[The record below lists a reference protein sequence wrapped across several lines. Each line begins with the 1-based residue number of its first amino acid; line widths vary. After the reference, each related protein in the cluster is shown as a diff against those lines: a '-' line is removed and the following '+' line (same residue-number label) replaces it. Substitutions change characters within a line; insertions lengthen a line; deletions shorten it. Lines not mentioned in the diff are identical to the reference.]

1 MVCFCIDLRCA
12 DTVILVLS
20 RKMRNSGSTEDDGTQ
35 LVSADA
41 YGNLPDV
48 SSRRDKALDI
58 GLSQD
63 DMTSGSVSQ
72 EEIAAALAKSMADQF
87 TPSHSVNPIPVGLP
101 PLGMPPA
108 GMPPAGMPP
117 AGMPPAGLPP
127 LGQVP
132 SGMPPV
138 VPQKSVP
145 KLPQPAPQ
153 PAPQNCS
160 IDNNTAAPLA
170 SSHWSA
176 SWLVNGAMERLRSN
190 VR

>member
-1 MVCFCIDLRCA
+1 MVSVLILGA
-12 DTVILVLS
+12 LTAVILVLS

-87 TPSHSVNPIPVGLP
+87 TPSPSVNPNL
-101 PLGMPPA
+101 
-108 GMPPAGMPP
+108 
-117 AGMPPAGLPP
+117 
-127 LGQVP
+127 
-132 SGMPPV
+132 S
-138 VPQKSVP
+138 
-145 KLPQPAPQ
+145 
-153 PAPQNCS
+153 
-160 IDNNTAAPLA
+160 
-170 SSHWSA
+170 
-176 SWLVNGAMERLRSN
+176 
-190 VR
+190 